1 MVENF
6 FHLAVFFFFHK
17 KKGPIRKLRFAFSVL
32 SCVLYILF
40 AYIKKVMKPRKTV
53 YLLQILLHFFSLNYV
68 VTELLCF
75 VCYTIL
81 LV

>member
-1 MVENF
+1 
-6 FHLAVFFFFHK
+6 
-17 KKGPIRKLRFAFSVL
+17 
-32 SCVLYILF
+32 
-40 AYIKKVMKPRKTV
+40 MKPRKTV

-81 LV
+81 CEFGVEYAMLCNEELPCQFVGTDMLGFS